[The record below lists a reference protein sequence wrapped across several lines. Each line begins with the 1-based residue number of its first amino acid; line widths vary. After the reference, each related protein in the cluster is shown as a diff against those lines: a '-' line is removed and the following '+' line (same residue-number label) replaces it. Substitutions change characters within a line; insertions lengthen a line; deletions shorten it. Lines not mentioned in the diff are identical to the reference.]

1 MKKCSICGKKFTEY
15 GNNAQPINDGICC
28 DNCNYSIVVPK
39 RLEVA
44 FSIKPHNKSDEKGW

>member
-28 DNCNYSIVVPK
+28 DKCNYSVVVPK

-44 FSIKPHNKSDEKGW
+44 FSIKPHKKSDGKGW